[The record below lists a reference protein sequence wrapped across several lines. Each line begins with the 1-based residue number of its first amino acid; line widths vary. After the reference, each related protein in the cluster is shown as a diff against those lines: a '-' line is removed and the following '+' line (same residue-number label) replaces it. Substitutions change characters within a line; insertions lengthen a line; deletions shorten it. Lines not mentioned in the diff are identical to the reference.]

1 MALCINKNSVQYQS
15 LKNRAGIPEFIL
27 EAVSRD
33 FMEKYG
39 RLPHL
44 DELPNSN
51 SEPYLRDQLGVT
63 KQNSAKVES
72 ILEMTGKETVEEA
85 VIDINNQFRDLET
98 TIVPINKEALVDIV
112 HRPTDNNFDNWTEED
127 QILAEAPRDN
137 NGNLLAPNGKV
148 SNLTEKQYIQVRT
161 KAFKD
166 WFGDWEKFANITEE
180 ELQAASLIFDR
191 VPELS
196 KIGTP
201 TEYAAYIKEIF
212 PNSVEKEVYWHGS
225 NEDFSEGFASAKRGE
240 GSGAL
245 ETKKRNDLYLN
256 KQGWASLQYVNGINR
271 KGRDKNGFAHWN
283 KLWWELKEI
292 MSNGR
297 RENNDWKNIIIDEST
312 IRQAIP
318 NKKGVFNR
326 DSGGKNGK
334 WLSERKAD
342 YGYENKSDKEF
353 FEEIFGIKL
362 GKDTFNT
369 WTARN
374 AEIFKSLEK
383 SAKGINPVIIDVR
396 NPIIEEGQNTYYEE
410 QRGLFTIANAKGND
424 AILSKKADNEFNS
437 DVAVVINA
445 NNDNVYWLGTKSDIE
460 RFRQWKTNNNASKVV
475 DENGEPL
482 VVYHGSKSIFNVF
495 DPSKSKSRQYLS
507 QQIKPTNFFSSDKTV
522 ADFFALT
529 ENQSLASQISKSISI
544 VLDAFAGENVDE
556 NILDDEIWTDA
567 ARRTGKSKEFVK
579 DFWEN
584 RVPREYKIHDEFGIT
599 RMEDPDI
606 DKYKYNV
613 FLNMKSPIILDAKG
627 ERADRFIE
635 ANKEV
640 LDNNDEIIIINI
652 NETIGKK
659 DTATDY
665 LVRNPNRIKSAVSNL
680 GAFSRLNRN
689 IYDIEPNG
697 YLVLNNA
704 LQKLASLHG
713 ITFNE
718 TSDAELNSEKW
729 QGIIPD
735 ASLVNAFIYNGQIYI
750 NLDRA
755 NLDAPIHEM
764 FHMFVGSLR
773 FTNPSLYQ
781 ALVDSTQSFPNYEQL
796 VQEYPGRTRND
807 VNEEILVTE
816 VSRYLTGQPSSLAKM
831 DSKTRYE
838 ISYNIKR
845 MLDTILMGQD
855 SVKTISEDRLFNLSL
870 KEIAQEVNSA
880 VMVNNFTGT
889 MNVEGSE
896 LHRRLNNVKSD
907 LYREGTLEE
916 HCD

>member
-137 NGNLLAPNGKV
+137 DGNLLAPNGKV

-166 WFGDWEKFANITEE
+166 WFGDWEKLISTVQLNETSHTGTGRTQYYEYKINENDGYIAIAVDTKNKTINITGIEAIKGKGLGVNSYIA
-180 ELQAASLIFDR
+180 LQNKFPEYTINSDEDALSVDAERMWDR
-191 VPELS
+191 MV
-196 KIGTP
+196 
-201 TEYAAYIKEIF
+201 
-212 PNSVEKEVYWHGS
+212 
-225 NEDFSEGFASAKRGE
+225 
-240 GSGAL
+240 
-245 ETKKRNDLYLN
+245 TK
-256 KQGWASLQYVNGINR
+256 GIAI
-271 KGRDKNGFAHWN
+271 KNG
-283 KLWWELKEI
+283 
-292 MSNGR
+292 
-297 RENNDWKNIIIDEST
+297 
-312 IRQAIP
+312 
-318 NKKGVFNR
+318 NKKY
-326 DSGGKNGK
+326 S
-334 WLSERKAD
+334 L
-342 YGYENKSDKEF
+342 
-353 FEEIFGIKL
+353 KL
-362 GKDTFNT
+362 
-369 WTARN
+369 
-374 AEIFKSLEK
+374 
-383 SAKGINPVIIDVR
+383 P
-396 NPIIEEGQNTYYEE
+396 
-410 QRGLFTIANAKGND
+410 
-424 AILSKKADNEFNS
+424 
-437 DVAVVINA
+437 
-445 NNDNVYWLGTKSDIE
+445 NV
-460 RFRQWKTNNNASKVV
+460 SKVV

-482 VVYHGSKSIFNVF
+482 VVYH
-495 DPSKSKSRQYLS
+495 Y
-507 QQIKPTNFFSSDKTV
+507 TNNDN
-522 ADFFALT
+522 LT
-529 ENQSLASQISKSISI
+529 EFSIDFDNYFAQHGGTKKAIFFTRDNVIPGSENNFLTSRKHKLSLF
-544 VLDAFAGENVDE
+544 L
-556 NILDDEIWTDA
+556 NIRDITEYRGTKEDLHKKGTTYVQVINESAQKNDIDGGLVFKGLDDN
-567 ARRTGKSKEFVK
+567 KK
-579 DFWEN
+579 
-584 RVPREYKIHDEFGIT
+584 
-599 RMEDPDI
+599 
-606 DKYKYNV
+606 
-613 FLNMKSPIILDAKG
+613 LDQ
-627 ERADRFIE
+627 
-635 ANKEV
+635 
-640 LDNNDEIIIINI
+640 
-652 NETIGKK
+652 TI
-659 DTATDY
+659 Y
-665 LVRNPNRIKSAVSNL
+665 VVHNPKQIKSAVSNL

-916 HCD
+916 YCD

>member
-112 HRPTDNNFDNWTEED
+112 HRPTDNNFSNWTEED

-161 KAFKD
+161 KAFKK
-166 WFGDWEKFANITEE
+166 WFGDWENN
-180 ELQAASLIFDR
+180 
-191 VPELS
+191 P
-196 KIGTP
+196 
-201 TEYAAYIKEIF
+201 
-212 PNSVEKEVYWHGS
+212 
-225 NEDFSEGFASAKRGE
+225 SE
-240 GSGAL
+240 
-245 ETKKRNDLYLN
+245 
-256 KQGWASLQYVNGINR
+256 
-271 KGRDKNGFAHWN
+271 
-283 KLWWELKEI
+283 
-292 MSNGR
+292 
-297 RENNDWKNIIIDEST
+297 
-312 IRQAIP
+312 
-318 NKKGVFNR
+318 
-326 DSGGKNGK
+326 
-334 WLSERKAD
+334 
-342 YGYENKSDKEF
+342 
-353 FEEIFGIKL
+353 
-362 GKDTFNT
+362 
-369 WTARN
+369 
-374 AEIFKSLEK
+374 
-383 SAKGINPVIIDVR
+383 
-396 NPIIEEGQNTYYEE
+396 
-410 QRGLFTIANAKGND
+410 
-424 AILSKKADNEFNS
+424 
-437 DVAVVINA
+437 
-445 NNDNVYWLGTKSDIE
+445 
-460 RFRQWKTNNNASKVV
+460 ASKVV

-482 VVYHGSKSIFNVF
+482 VVYHYTDN
-495 DPSKSKSRQYLS
+495 D
-507 QQIKPTNFFSSDKTV
+507 N
-522 ADFFALT
+522 LT
-529 ENQSLASQISKSISI
+529 EFSIDFDNYFAQHGGTKKAIFFTRDNVIPGSENNFLTSRKHKLSLF
-544 VLDAFAGENVDE
+544 L
-556 NILDDEIWTDA
+556 NIRDITEYRGTKEDLHKKGTTYVQVINESAQKNDIDGGLVFKGLDD
-567 ARRTGKSKEFVK
+567 
-579 DFWEN
+579 N
-584 RVPREYKIHDEFGIT
+584 RK
-599 RMEDPDI
+599 
-606 DKYKYNV
+606 
-613 FLNMKSPIILDAKG
+613 LDQ
-627 ERADRFIE
+627 
-635 ANKEV
+635 
-640 LDNNDEIIIINI
+640 
-652 NETIGKK
+652 TI
-659 DTATDY
+659 Y
-665 LVRNPNRIKSAVSNL
+665 VVHNPKQIKSAVSNL

-781 ALVDSTQSFPNYEQL
+781 ELVESTQSFPNYEQL

>member
-137 NGNLLAPNGKV
+137 DGNLLAPNGKV
-148 SNLTEKQYIQVRT
+148 SNLAKNEKQYIQVRT
-161 KAFKD
+161 KAFKN
-166 WFGDWEKFANITEE
+166 WFGDWESFN
-180 ELQAASLIFDR
+180 
-191 VPELS
+191 
-196 KIGTP
+196 KINPYNT
-201 TEYAAYIKEIF
+201 
-212 PNSVEKEVYWHGS
+212 N
-225 NEDFSEGFASAKRGE
+225 
-240 GSGAL
+240 
-245 ETKKRNDLYLN
+245 
-256 KQGWASLQYVNGINR
+256 
-271 KGRDKNGFAHWN
+271 
-283 KLWWELKEI
+283 
-292 MSNGR
+292 
-297 RENNDWKNIIIDEST
+297 
-312 IRQAIP
+312 
-318 NKKGVFNR
+318 
-326 DSGGKNGK
+326 
-334 WLSERKAD
+334 
-342 YGYENKSDKEF
+342 
-353 FEEIFGIKL
+353 IKL
-362 GKDTFNT
+362 GNPEADINSVDANGFGTIIPVYNNGNYIGEIALNNT
-369 WTARN
+369 YN
-374 AEIFKSLEK
+374 NGDFVINGSYVSMPEV
-383 SAKGINPVIIDVR
+383 GNPVEL
-396 NPIIEEGQNTYYEE
+396 EEEY
-410 QRGLFTIANAKGND
+410 RGKGYGKAMYFELAKQIANKGKILRSATDSSRTPASTRVWESLVRDGYAKRIND
-424 AILSKKADNEFNS
+424 RYEIINSSLSE
-437 DVAVVINA
+437 
-445 NNDNVYWLGTKSDIE
+445 
-460 RFRQWKTNNNASKVV
+460 ASKVV

-482 VVYHGSKSIFNVF
+482 VVYHYTDN
-495 DPSKSKSRQYLS
+495 D
-507 QQIKPTNFFSSDKTV
+507 N
-522 ADFFALT
+522 LT
-529 ENQSLASQISKSISI
+529 EFSIDFDNYFAQHGGTKKAIFFTRDNVIPGSENNFLTSRKHKLSLF
-544 VLDAFAGENVDE
+544 L
-556 NILDDEIWTDA
+556 NIRDITEYRGTKEDLHKKGTTYVQVINESAQKNDIDGGLVFKGLDDN
-567 ARRTGKSKEFVK
+567 KK
-579 DFWEN
+579 
-584 RVPREYKIHDEFGIT
+584 
-599 RMEDPDI
+599 
-606 DKYKYNV
+606 
-613 FLNMKSPIILDAKG
+613 LDQ
-627 ERADRFIE
+627 
-635 ANKEV
+635 
-640 LDNNDEIIIINI
+640 
-652 NETIGKK
+652 TI
-659 DTATDY
+659 Y
-665 LVRNPNRIKSAVSNL
+665 VVHNPKQIKSAVSNL

-781 ALVDSTQSFPNYEQL
+781 ELVESTQSFPNYEQL

-916 HCD
+916 YCD

>member
-137 NGNLLAPNGKV
+137 DGNLLAPNGKV

-166 WFGDWEKFANITEE
+166 WFGDWEKLISTVQLNETSHTGTGRTQYYEYKINENDGYIAIAVDTKNKTINITGIEAIKGKGLGVNSYIA
-180 ELQAASLIFDR
+180 LQNKFPEYTINSDEDALSVDAERMWDR
-191 VPELS
+191 MV
-196 KIGTP
+196 
-201 TEYAAYIKEIF
+201 
-212 PNSVEKEVYWHGS
+212 
-225 NEDFSEGFASAKRGE
+225 
-240 GSGAL
+240 
-245 ETKKRNDLYLN
+245 TK
-256 KQGWASLQYVNGINR
+256 GIAI
-271 KGRDKNGFAHWN
+271 KNG
-283 KLWWELKEI
+283 
-292 MSNGR
+292 
-297 RENNDWKNIIIDEST
+297 
-312 IRQAIP
+312 
-318 NKKGVFNR
+318 NKKY
-326 DSGGKNGK
+326 S
-334 WLSERKAD
+334 L
-342 YGYENKSDKEF
+342 
-353 FEEIFGIKL
+353 KL
-362 GKDTFNT
+362 
-369 WTARN
+369 
-374 AEIFKSLEK
+374 
-383 SAKGINPVIIDVR
+383 P
-396 NPIIEEGQNTYYEE
+396 
-410 QRGLFTIANAKGND
+410 
-424 AILSKKADNEFNS
+424 
-437 DVAVVINA
+437 
-445 NNDNVYWLGTKSDIE
+445 NV
-460 RFRQWKTNNNASKVV
+460 SKVV

-482 VVYHGSKSIFNVF
+482 VVYH
-495 DPSKSKSRQYLS
+495 Y
-507 QQIKPTNFFSSDKTV
+507 TNNDN
-522 ADFFALT
+522 LT
-529 ENQSLASQISKSISI
+529 EFSIDFDNYFAQHGGTKKAIFFTRDNVIPGSENNFLTSRKHKLSLF
-544 VLDAFAGENVDE
+544 L
-556 NILDDEIWTDA
+556 NIRDITEYRGTKEDLHKKGTTYVQVINESAQKNDIDGGLVFKGLDDN
-567 ARRTGKSKEFVK
+567 KK
-579 DFWEN
+579 
-584 RVPREYKIHDEFGIT
+584 
-599 RMEDPDI
+599 
-606 DKYKYNV
+606 
-613 FLNMKSPIILDAKG
+613 LDQ
-627 ERADRFIE
+627 
-635 ANKEV
+635 
-640 LDNNDEIIIINI
+640 
-652 NETIGKK
+652 TI
-659 DTATDY
+659 Y
-665 LVRNPNRIKSAVSNL
+665 VVHNPKQIKSAVFNL

-916 HCD
+916 YCD

>member
-72 ILEMTGKETVEEA
+72 ILEMTGKETIEEA

-98 TIVPINKEALVDIV
+98 TIIPINKEALVDIV

-166 WFGDWEKFANITEE
+166 WFGDWEKLISTVQLNETSHTGTGRTQYYEYKINENDGYIAIAVDTKNKTINITGIEAIKGKGLGVNSYIA
-180 ELQAASLIFDR
+180 LQNKFPEYTINSDEDALSVDAERMWDR
-191 VPELS
+191 MV
-196 KIGTP
+196 
-201 TEYAAYIKEIF
+201 
-212 PNSVEKEVYWHGS
+212 
-225 NEDFSEGFASAKRGE
+225 
-240 GSGAL
+240 
-245 ETKKRNDLYLN
+245 TK
-256 KQGWASLQYVNGINR
+256 GIAI
-271 KGRDKNGFAHWN
+271 KNG
-283 KLWWELKEI
+283 
-292 MSNGR
+292 
-297 RENNDWKNIIIDEST
+297 
-312 IRQAIP
+312 
-318 NKKGVFNR
+318 NKKY
-326 DSGGKNGK
+326 S
-334 WLSERKAD
+334 L
-342 YGYENKSDKEF
+342 
-353 FEEIFGIKL
+353 KL
-362 GKDTFNT
+362 
-369 WTARN
+369 
-374 AEIFKSLEK
+374 
-383 SAKGINPVIIDVR
+383 P
-396 NPIIEEGQNTYYEE
+396 
-410 QRGLFTIANAKGND
+410 
-424 AILSKKADNEFNS
+424 
-437 DVAVVINA
+437 
-445 NNDNVYWLGTKSDIE
+445 NV
-460 RFRQWKTNNNASKVV
+460 SKVV

-482 VVYHGSKSIFNVF
+482 VVYHYTDN
-495 DPSKSKSRQYLS
+495 D
-507 QQIKPTNFFSSDKTV
+507 N
-522 ADFFALT
+522 LT
-529 ENQSLASQISKSISI
+529 EFSIDFDNYFAQHGGTKKAIFFTRDNVIPGSENNFLTSRKHKLSLF
-544 VLDAFAGENVDE
+544 L
-556 NILDDEIWTDA
+556 NIRDITEYRGTKEDLHKKGTTYVQVINESAQKNDIDGGLVFKGLDD
-567 ARRTGKSKEFVK
+567 
-579 DFWEN
+579 N
-584 RVPREYKIHDEFGIT
+584 RK
-599 RMEDPDI
+599 
-606 DKYKYNV
+606 
-613 FLNMKSPIILDAKG
+613 LDQ
-627 ERADRFIE
+627 
-635 ANKEV
+635 
-640 LDNNDEIIIINI
+640 
-652 NETIGKK
+652 TI
-659 DTATDY
+659 Y
-665 LVRNPNRIKSAVSNL
+665 VVHNPKQIKSAVSNL
-680 GAFSRLNRN
+680 GAFSKLNRN

-781 ALVDSTQSFPNYEQL
+781 ELVESTQSFPNYEQL

>member
-148 SNLTEKQYIQVRT
+148 SNLAKNEKQYIQVRT

-166 WFGDWEKFANITEE
+166 WFGDWEKLISTVQLNETSHTGTGRTQYYEYKINENDGYIAIAVDTKNKTINITGIEAIKGKGLGVNSYIA
-180 ELQAASLIFDR
+180 LQNKFPEYTINSDEDALSVDAERMWDR
-191 VPELS
+191 MV
-196 KIGTP
+196 
-201 TEYAAYIKEIF
+201 
-212 PNSVEKEVYWHGS
+212 
-225 NEDFSEGFASAKRGE
+225 
-240 GSGAL
+240 
-245 ETKKRNDLYLN
+245 TK
-256 KQGWASLQYVNGINR
+256 GIAI
-271 KGRDKNGFAHWN
+271 KNG
-283 KLWWELKEI
+283 
-292 MSNGR
+292 
-297 RENNDWKNIIIDEST
+297 
-312 IRQAIP
+312 
-318 NKKGVFNR
+318 NKKY
-326 DSGGKNGK
+326 S
-334 WLSERKAD
+334 L
-342 YGYENKSDKEF
+342 
-353 FEEIFGIKL
+353 KL
-362 GKDTFNT
+362 
-369 WTARN
+369 
-374 AEIFKSLEK
+374 
-383 SAKGINPVIIDVR
+383 P
-396 NPIIEEGQNTYYEE
+396 
-410 QRGLFTIANAKGND
+410 
-424 AILSKKADNEFNS
+424 
-437 DVAVVINA
+437 
-445 NNDNVYWLGTKSDIE
+445 NV
-460 RFRQWKTNNNASKVV
+460 SKVV

-482 VVYHGSKSIFNVF
+482 VVYHYTDN
-495 DPSKSKSRQYLS
+495 D
-507 QQIKPTNFFSSDKTV
+507 N
-522 ADFFALT
+522 LT
-529 ENQSLASQISKSISI
+529 EFSIDFDNYFAQHGGTKKAIFFTRDNVIPGSENNFLTSRKHKLSLF
-544 VLDAFAGENVDE
+544 L
-556 NILDDEIWTDA
+556 NIRDITEYRGTKEDLHKKGTTYVQVINESAQKNDIDGGLVFKGLDDN
-567 ARRTGKSKEFVK
+567 KK
-579 DFWEN
+579 
-584 RVPREYKIHDEFGIT
+584 
-599 RMEDPDI
+599 
-606 DKYKYNV
+606 
-613 FLNMKSPIILDAKG
+613 LDQ
-627 ERADRFIE
+627 
-635 ANKEV
+635 
-640 LDNNDEIIIINI
+640 
-652 NETIGKK
+652 TI
-659 DTATDY
+659 Y
-665 LVRNPNRIKSAVSNL
+665 VVHNPKQIKSAVSNL

-729 QGIIPD
+729 QDIIPD

>member
-137 NGNLLAPNGKV
+137 DGNLLAPNGKV
-148 SNLTEKQYIQVRT
+148 SNLAKNEKQYIQVRT

-166 WFGDWEKFANITEE
+166 WFGDWESFN
-180 ELQAASLIFDR
+180 
-191 VPELS
+191 
-196 KIGTP
+196 KINPYNT
-201 TEYAAYIKEIF
+201 
-212 PNSVEKEVYWHGS
+212 N
-225 NEDFSEGFASAKRGE
+225 
-240 GSGAL
+240 
-245 ETKKRNDLYLN
+245 
-256 KQGWASLQYVNGINR
+256 
-271 KGRDKNGFAHWN
+271 
-283 KLWWELKEI
+283 
-292 MSNGR
+292 
-297 RENNDWKNIIIDEST
+297 
-312 IRQAIP
+312 
-318 NKKGVFNR
+318 
-326 DSGGKNGK
+326 
-334 WLSERKAD
+334 
-342 YGYENKSDKEF
+342 
-353 FEEIFGIKL
+353 IKL
-362 GKDTFNT
+362 GNPEADINSVDANGFGTIIPVYNNGNYIGEIALNNT
-369 WTARN
+369 YN
-374 AEIFKSLEK
+374 NGDFVINGSYVSMPEV
-383 SAKGINPVIIDVR
+383 GNPVEL
-396 NPIIEEGQNTYYEE
+396 EEEH
-410 QRGLFTIANAKGND
+410 RGKGYGKAMYFELAKQIANKGKILRSATDSSRTPASTRVWESLVRDGYAKRIND
-424 AILSKKADNEFNS
+424 RYEIINSSLSE
-437 DVAVVINA
+437 
-445 NNDNVYWLGTKSDIE
+445 
-460 RFRQWKTNNNASKVV
+460 ASKVV

-482 VVYHGSKSIFNVF
+482 VVYHYTDN
-495 DPSKSKSRQYLS
+495 D
-507 QQIKPTNFFSSDKTV
+507 N
-522 ADFFALT
+522 LT
-529 ENQSLASQISKSISI
+529 EFSIDFDNYFAQHGGTKKAIFFTRDNVIPGSENNFLTSRKHKLSLF
-544 VLDAFAGENVDE
+544 L
-556 NILDDEIWTDA
+556 NIRDITEYRGTKEDLHKKGTTYVQVINESAQKNDIDGGLVFKGLDDN
-567 ARRTGKSKEFVK
+567 KK
-579 DFWEN
+579 
-584 RVPREYKIHDEFGIT
+584 
-599 RMEDPDI
+599 
-606 DKYKYNV
+606 
-613 FLNMKSPIILDAKG
+613 LDQ
-627 ERADRFIE
+627 
-635 ANKEV
+635 
-640 LDNNDEIIIINI
+640 
-652 NETIGKK
+652 TI
-659 DTATDY
+659 Y
-665 LVRNPNRIKSAVSNL
+665 VVHNPKQIKSAVSNL
-680 GAFSRLNRN
+680 GAFSRLNRS

-781 ALVDSTQSFPNYEQL
+781 ELVDSTQSFPNYEQL

-916 HCD
+916 YCD

>member
-137 NGNLLAPNGKV
+137 DGNLLAPNGKV
-148 SNLTEKQYIQVRT
+148 SNLAKNEKQYIQVRT

-166 WFGDWEKFANITEE
+166 WFGDWESFN
-180 ELQAASLIFDR
+180 
-191 VPELS
+191 
-196 KIGTP
+196 KINPYNT
-201 TEYAAYIKEIF
+201 
-212 PNSVEKEVYWHGS
+212 N
-225 NEDFSEGFASAKRGE
+225 
-240 GSGAL
+240 
-245 ETKKRNDLYLN
+245 
-256 KQGWASLQYVNGINR
+256 
-271 KGRDKNGFAHWN
+271 
-283 KLWWELKEI
+283 
-292 MSNGR
+292 
-297 RENNDWKNIIIDEST
+297 
-312 IRQAIP
+312 
-318 NKKGVFNR
+318 
-326 DSGGKNGK
+326 
-334 WLSERKAD
+334 
-342 YGYENKSDKEF
+342 
-353 FEEIFGIKL
+353 IKL
-362 GKDTFNT
+362 GNPEADINSVDANGFGTIIPVYNNGNYIGEIALNNT
-369 WTARN
+369 YN
-374 AEIFKSLEK
+374 NGDFVINGSYVSMPEV
-383 SAKGINPVIIDVR
+383 GNPVEL
-396 NPIIEEGQNTYYEE
+396 EEEH
-410 QRGLFTIANAKGND
+410 RGKGYGKAMYFELAKQIANKGKILRSATDSSRTPASTRVWESLVRDGYAKRIND
-424 AILSKKADNEFNS
+424 RYEIINSSLSE
-437 DVAVVINA
+437 
-445 NNDNVYWLGTKSDIE
+445 
-460 RFRQWKTNNNASKVV
+460 ASKVV

-482 VVYHGSKSIFNVF
+482 VVYHYTDN
-495 DPSKSKSRQYLS
+495 D
-507 QQIKPTNFFSSDKTV
+507 N
-522 ADFFALT
+522 LT
-529 ENQSLASQISKSISI
+529 EFSIDFNNYFAQHGGTKKAIFFTRDNVIPGSENNFLTSRKHKLSLF
-544 VLDAFAGENVDE
+544 L
-556 NILDDEIWTDA
+556 NIRDITEYRGTKEDLHKKGTTYVQVINESAQKNDIDGGLVFKGLDDN
-567 ARRTGKSKEFVK
+567 KK
-579 DFWEN
+579 
-584 RVPREYKIHDEFGIT
+584 
-599 RMEDPDI
+599 
-606 DKYKYNV
+606 
-613 FLNMKSPIILDAKG
+613 LDQ
-627 ERADRFIE
+627 
-635 ANKEV
+635 
-640 LDNNDEIIIINI
+640 
-652 NETIGKK
+652 TI
-659 DTATDY
+659 Y
-665 LVRNPNRIKSAVSNL
+665 VVHNPKQIKSAVSNL

-781 ALVDSTQSFPNYEQL
+781 ELVESTQSFPNYEQL

-870 KEIAQEVNSA
+870 KVISQEVNSA

-916 HCD
+916 YCD

>member
-63 KQNSAKVES
+63 KHNSAKVES
-72 ILEMTGKETVEEA
+72 ILEMTGKETIEEA

-98 TIVPINKEALVDIV
+98 TIIPINKEALVDIV

-166 WFGDWEKFANITEE
+166 WFGDWEEVAPKATFKKGDII
-180 ELQAASLIFDR
+180 S
-191 VPELS
+191 
-196 KIGTP
+196 IGDSNFTV
-201 TEYAAYIKEIF
+201 
-212 PNSVEKEVYWHGS
+212 SRVEKDSNYNVLIVYVK
-225 NEDFSEGFASAKRGE
+225 E
-240 GSGAL
+240 
-245 ETKKRNDLYLN
+245 
-256 KQGWASLQYVNGINR
+256 SLQIRRGGYIPSLNAVIVSEINTDEETI
-271 KGRDKNGFAHWN
+271 KH
-283 KLWWELKEI
+283 ELIHSKEYNVDTSSLNNLYEKI
-292 MSNGR
+292 KQTITDDSFIDGVISNNFR
-297 RENNDWKNIIIDEST
+297 KNIHEFIADALTKS
-312 IRQAIP
+312 
-318 NKKGVFNR
+318 VF
-326 DSGGKNGK
+326 
-334 WLSERKAD
+334 
-342 YGYENKSDKEF
+342 
-353 FEEIFGIKL
+353 
-362 GKDTFNT
+362 
-369 WTARN
+369 RN
-374 AEIFKSLEK
+374 ALKKEGILDEVETAINNVIEK
-383 SAKGINPVIIDVR
+383 TPKGDV
-396 NPIIEEGQNTYYEE
+396 
-410 QRGLFTIANAKGND
+410 
-424 AILSKKADNEFNS
+424 
-437 DVAVVINA
+437 
-445 NNDNVYWLGTKSDIE
+445 
-460 RFRQWKTNNNASKVV
+460 SKVV

-482 VVYHGSKSIFNVF
+482 VVYHYTDN
-495 DPSKSKSRQYLS
+495 D
-507 QQIKPTNFFSSDKTV
+507 N
-522 ADFFALT
+522 LT
-529 ENQSLASQISKSISI
+529 EFSIDFDNYFAQHGGTKKAIFFTRDNVIPGSENNFLTSRKHKLSLF
-544 VLDAFAGENVDE
+544 L
-556 NILDDEIWTDA
+556 NIRDITEYRGTKEDLHKKGTTYVQVINESAQKNDIDGGLVFKGLDD
-567 ARRTGKSKEFVK
+567 
-579 DFWEN
+579 N
-584 RVPREYKIHDEFGIT
+584 RK
-599 RMEDPDI
+599 
-606 DKYKYNV
+606 
-613 FLNMKSPIILDAKG
+613 LDQ
-627 ERADRFIE
+627 
-635 ANKEV
+635 
-640 LDNNDEIIIINI
+640 
-652 NETIGKK
+652 TI
-659 DTATDY
+659 Y
-665 LVRNPNRIKSAVSNL
+665 VVHNPKQIKSAVSNL

-729 QGIIPD
+729 QDIIPD

>member
-72 ILEMTGKETVEEA
+72 ILEMTGKETIEEA

-98 TIVPINKEALVDIV
+98 TIIPINKEALVDIV

-166 WFGDWEKFANITEE
+166 WFGDWE
-180 ELQAASLIFDR
+180 IFN
-191 VPELS
+191 
-196 KIGTP
+196 KINPYNT
-201 TEYAAYIKEIF
+201 
-212 PNSVEKEVYWHGS
+212 N
-225 NEDFSEGFASAKRGE
+225 
-240 GSGAL
+240 
-245 ETKKRNDLYLN
+245 
-256 KQGWASLQYVNGINR
+256 
-271 KGRDKNGFAHWN
+271 
-283 KLWWELKEI
+283 
-292 MSNGR
+292 
-297 RENNDWKNIIIDEST
+297 
-312 IRQAIP
+312 
-318 NKKGVFNR
+318 
-326 DSGGKNGK
+326 
-334 WLSERKAD
+334 
-342 YGYENKSDKEF
+342 
-353 FEEIFGIKL
+353 IKL
-362 GKDTFNT
+362 GNPEADINSVDANGFGTIIPVYNNGSYIGEIALNNT
-369 WTARN
+369 YN
-374 AEIFKSLEK
+374 NGDFVINGSYVSMPEV
-383 SAKGINPVIIDVR
+383 GNPVEL
-396 NPIIEEGQNTYYEE
+396 EEEH
-410 QRGLFTIANAKGND
+410 RGKGYGKAMYFELAKQIANKGKILRSATDSSRTPASTRVWESLVRDGYAKRIND
-424 AILSKKADNEFNS
+424 RYEIINSSLSE
-437 DVAVVINA
+437 
-445 NNDNVYWLGTKSDIE
+445 
-460 RFRQWKTNNNASKVV
+460 ASKVV

-482 VVYHGSKSIFNVF
+482 VVYHYTDN
-495 DPSKSKSRQYLS
+495 D
-507 QQIKPTNFFSSDKTV
+507 N
-522 ADFFALT
+522 LT
-529 ENQSLASQISKSISI
+529 EFSIDFDNYFAQHGGTKKAIFFTRDNVIPGSENNFLTSRKHKLSLF
-544 VLDAFAGENVDE
+544 L
-556 NILDDEIWTDA
+556 NIRDITEYRGTKEDLHKKGTTYVQVINESAQKNDIDGGLVFKGLDD
-567 ARRTGKSKEFVK
+567 
-579 DFWEN
+579 N
-584 RVPREYKIHDEFGIT
+584 RK
-599 RMEDPDI
+599 
-606 DKYKYNV
+606 
-613 FLNMKSPIILDAKG
+613 LDQ
-627 ERADRFIE
+627 
-635 ANKEV
+635 
-640 LDNNDEIIIINI
+640 
-652 NETIGKK
+652 TI
-659 DTATDY
+659 Y
-665 LVRNPNRIKSAVSNL
+665 VVHNPKQIKSAVSNL

>member
-98 TIVPINKEALVDIV
+98 TIIPINKEALVDIV

-161 KAFKD
+161 KAFKN
-166 WFGDWEKFANITEE
+166 WFGDWESVNQFNIDAVDISKVDIKEVDKPWKSDNTKINKTLRIYLKDQHNKGYFELVKDQEFGIYSVHFKTGNADTRETYGSTKEE
-180 ELQAASLIFDR
+180 RSILYEQILNALPDGAQLSTWG
-191 VPELS
+191 ELS
-196 KIGTP
+196 QGGVK
-201 TEYAAYIKEIF
+201 AL
-212 PNSVEKEVYWHGS
+212 EKLGRNLKQVGEREVKDRQGNPLNIPVYQ
-225 NEDFSEGFASAKRGE
+225 KGE
-240 GSGAL
+240 G
-245 ETKKRNDLYLN
+245 
-256 KQGWASLQYVNGINR
+256 V
-271 KGRDKNGFAHWN
+271 
-283 KLWWELKEI
+283 
-292 MSNGR
+292 
-297 RENNDWKNIIIDEST
+297 
-312 IRQAIP
+312 
-318 NKKGVFNR
+318 
-326 DSGGKNGK
+326 
-334 WLSERKAD
+334 
-342 YGYENKSDKEF
+342 
-353 FEEIFGIKL
+353 
-362 GKDTFNT
+362 
-369 WTARN
+369 
-374 AEIFKSLEK
+374 
-383 SAKGINPVIIDVR
+383 
-396 NPIIEEGQNTYYEE
+396 
-410 QRGLFTIANAKGND
+410 
-424 AILSKKADNEFNS
+424 
-437 DVAVVINA
+437 
-445 NNDNVYWLGTKSDIE
+445 
-460 RFRQWKTNNNASKVV
+460 SKVV

-482 VVYHGSKSIFNVF
+482 VVYHYTDN
-495 DPSKSKSRQYLS
+495 D
-507 QQIKPTNFFSSDKTV
+507 N
-522 ADFFALT
+522 LT
-529 ENQSLASQISKSISI
+529 EFSIDFDNYFAQHGGTKKAIFFTRDNVIPGSENNFLTSRKHKLSLF
-544 VLDAFAGENVDE
+544 L
-556 NILDDEIWTDA
+556 NIRDITEYRGTKEDLHKKGTTYVQVINESAQKNDIDGGLVFKGLDD
-567 ARRTGKSKEFVK
+567 
-579 DFWEN
+579 N
-584 RVPREYKIHDEFGIT
+584 RK
-599 RMEDPDI
+599 
-606 DKYKYNV
+606 
-613 FLNMKSPIILDAKG
+613 LDQ
-627 ERADRFIE
+627 
-635 ANKEV
+635 
-640 LDNNDEIIIINI
+640 
-652 NETIGKK
+652 TI
-659 DTATDY
+659 Y
-665 LVRNPNRIKSAVSNL
+665 VVHNPKQIKSAVSNL

-781 ALVDSTQSFPNYEQL
+781 ELVESTQSFPNYEQL

>member
-166 WFGDWEKFANITEE
+166 WFGDWEN
-180 ELQAASLIFDR
+180 D
-191 VPELS
+191 PE
-196 KIGTP
+196 
-201 TEYAAYIKEIF
+201 
-212 PNSVEKEVYWHGS
+212 
-225 NEDFSEGFASAKRGE
+225 
-240 GSGAL
+240 
-245 ETKKRNDLYLN
+245 
-256 KQGWASLQYVNGINR
+256 
-271 KGRDKNGFAHWN
+271 
-283 KLWWELKEI
+283 
-292 MSNGR
+292 
-297 RENNDWKNIIIDEST
+297 
-312 IRQAIP
+312 
-318 NKKGVFNR
+318 
-326 DSGGKNGK
+326 
-334 WLSERKAD
+334 
-342 YGYENKSDKEF
+342 
-353 FEEIFGIKL
+353 
-362 GKDTFNT
+362 
-369 WTARN
+369 
-374 AEIFKSLEK
+374 
-383 SAKGINPVIIDVR
+383 
-396 NPIIEEGQNTYYEE
+396 
-410 QRGLFTIANAKGND
+410 
-424 AILSKKADNEFNS
+424 
-437 DVAVVINA
+437 
-445 NNDNVYWLGTKSDIE
+445 
-460 RFRQWKTNNNASKVV
+460 NASKVV

-482 VVYHGSKSIFNVF
+482 VVYHYTDN
-495 DPSKSKSRQYLS
+495 D
-507 QQIKPTNFFSSDKTV
+507 N
-522 ADFFALT
+522 LT
-529 ENQSLASQISKSISI
+529 EFSIDFDNYFAQHGGTKKAIFFTRDNVIPGSENNFLTSRKHKLSLFLNIRDITEYRGTKEDLHKKGTTYVQVINKSAQKNDIDGGL
-544 VLDAFAGENVDE
+544 VFKG
-556 NILDDEIWTDA
+556 LDDN
-567 ARRTGKSKEFVK
+567 KK
-579 DFWEN
+579 
-584 RVPREYKIHDEFGIT
+584 
-599 RMEDPDI
+599 
-606 DKYKYNV
+606 
-613 FLNMKSPIILDAKG
+613 LDQ
-627 ERADRFIE
+627 
-635 ANKEV
+635 
-640 LDNNDEIIIINI
+640 
-652 NETIGKK
+652 TI
-659 DTATDY
+659 Y
-665 LVRNPNRIKSAVSNL
+665 VVHNPKQIKSAVSNL

-781 ALVDSTQSFPNYEQL
+781 ELVESTQSFPNYEQL